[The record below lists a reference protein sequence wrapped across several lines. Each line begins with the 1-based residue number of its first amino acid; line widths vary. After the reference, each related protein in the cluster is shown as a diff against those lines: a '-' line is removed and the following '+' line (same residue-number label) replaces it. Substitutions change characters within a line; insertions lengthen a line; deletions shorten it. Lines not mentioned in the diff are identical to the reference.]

1 MPLKAIKTEPV
12 EESAAVPSGLERPKS
27 LLIPATDLT
36 KRNPLAMSLDS
47 PETPRF
53 LFLFF
58 SVRYHCAIKQNV
70 VT

>member
-12 EESAAVPSGLERPKS
+12 EEPAAVPSGLERPKS

-53 LFLFF
+53 FLFF
-58 SVRYHCAIKQNV
+58 FQFATTVQLIIML
-70 VT
+70 